1 MAFPL
6 DCPLDLFYD
15 CPMIFRR
22 FPAMFLRFPE
32 RVLLFA
38 IGLSIGF
45 SYVCLM
51 MFRRFLVMFP
61 KVSYEF
67 PMALPLDC
75 PLNFPMIIL

>member
-1 MAFPL
+1 M
-6 DCPLDLFYD
+6 DLLFD
-15 CPMIFRR
+15 CPMIFEKR
-22 FPAMFLRFPE
+22 FPAMFLRFP
-32 RVLLFA
+32 VSVSFLLFA

-45 SYVCLM
+45 PYVCLM

-75 PLNFPMIIL
+75 PLIFPMNVL